1 MNTQGNPVDRLLQ
14 SALAWVSGG
23 DFARAAILAE
33 EAATLHGQAGRTAD
47 QALTLQLAAALK
59 WAAGDTESSR
69 VLSLRAARIAPEN
82 LPITVASLAS
92 QAEAAA
98 AQGHYR
104 RAADIFGASLENA
117 RAARLPPSSQIAL
130 LRRRGA
136 CQIADGDYAAADTDF
151 AAATDLAS
159 PRIAAFLRTEQARLL
174 LDAGQADAA
183 ARVLPEP
190 DLPEPGLS
198 DPQLLAEIEAQKAR
212 LARATGDVEAMRQHA
227 SAARSA
233 ALVAVAPV
241 PYFTASVELA
251 EAFDLLGRR
260 TEAYTIMTTAWATL
274 SDLLGSNLARSWI
287 EPCLIA
293 LQLRWGDAQF
303 SAVKQAHDAR
313 RRADR
318 EAGLQ

>member
-14 SALAWVSGG
+14 GALAWVSGG

-47 QALTLQLAAALK
+47 QALALQLAAALK

-69 VLSLRAARIAPEN
+69 VLSQRAARIAPEN

-117 RAARLPPSSQIAL
+117 RAARLPPASQIAL

-136 CQIADGDYAAADTDF
+136 CRIADGDYAAADTDF
-151 AAATDLAS
+151 AAATDLAL

-190 DLPEPGLS
+190 DLS

-274 SDLLGSNLARSWI
+274 SDLLGSNVARSWI

-313 RRADR
+313 RRAER